1 MTIRS
6 AAAGDFP
13 AVLALNAG
21 SVRFLSPLTLQ
32 RLARLHREAALHL
45 VVDGPDGIV
54 AFLLAFRERAAYDS
68 VNYRWFDQRYAQFL
82 YVDRVVVAPALQ
94 GTGIGS
100 RLYSQVF
107 ETARRD
113 GVPCVTCE
121 FDVDP
126 PNPVSERFHA
136 RFGFEEV
143 GRQEVAGGKK
153 TVSLQVARVETKRVA
168 G

>member
-1 MTIRS
+1 MTIRP

-13 AVLALNAG
+13 AVLALNAE

-32 RLARLHREAALHL
+32 RLVQLHREAALHL
-45 VVDGPDGIV
+45 VVDGPDGIA

-68 VNYRWFDQRYAQFL
+68 VNYRWFDQRYARFL
-82 YVDRVVVAPALQ
+82 YVDRLVVAPALQ

-100 RLYSQVF
+100 RLYRQVF

-113 GVPCVTCE
+113 EVPCVTCE

-143 GRQEVAGGKK
+143 GRQEVAGGNK
-153 TVSLQVARVETKRVA
+153 TVSLQVAPGFVSHL
-168 G
+168 